1 MAPLAARDGTLDRM
15 ASFAQQLERLLLA
28 AQARG
33 LVESGLAEQLT
44 ALAAERE
51 RERGWLSLGGVLGRL
66 GAAVTILGVILLL
79 AANWQHIRA
88 GVKILG
94 FLLLLGGAHGA
105 ALWIQWTGRPYPRFA
120 AGVALSRRRLVRGR
134 ARARRSDLSPPSQP
148 AARDARLAR
157 GHRPSGRVAPIPR
170 YLRPG

>member
-66 GAAVTILGVILLL
+66 GGAVTIVGVVLLI
-79 AANWQHIRA
+79 AANWRRGCGCTSKPRIPTHPYTSV
-88 GVKILG
+88 GS
-94 FLLLLGGAHGA
+94 
-105 ALWIQWTGRPYPRFA
+105 RPISCCRSVW
-120 AGVALSRRRLVRGR
+120 GSRCSAGR
-134 ARARRSDLSPPSQP
+134 ASCGRRTAASD
-148 AARDARLAR
+148 R
-157 GHRPSGRVAPIPR
+157 
-170 YLRPG
+170 